1 MRHLA
6 AQVYHLHPI
15 DDRDAIQK
23 WGTQSLRVGAS
34 VVLHAMGFSSL
45 DIQWI
50 LQWRLM
56 AFVSYLRN
64 IALLSSRQNWAFNK
78 AHGMSL
84 LY

>member
-1 MRHLA
+1 MLRLA
-6 AQVYHLHPI
+6 AQVYHLHPV

-23 WGTQSLRVGAS
+23 WDTHSLQVRAC
-34 VVLHAMGFSSL
+34 VVLHAVGFFSL

-50 LQWRLM
+50 LRWRSM

-78 AHGMSL
+78 ALGMPL
-84 LY
+84 LC